1 MNKPN
6 TPLHLLNYEPVL
18 PPNRCITIHDT
29 ETCLKITLGAYPAWI
44 KWASI
49 LATALPG
56 LIQVIFTLAVIR
68 LLRSFNAFQSG
79 PMIQFMGLHFV
90 VALAWFADAIYLY
103 LHYRKWGRTPGTLIV
118 EAEGVTF
125 VRPGWWNLR
134 RTFWPAAS
142 IKGASVRR
150 LKPLFGTKAIADLR
164 ISVRHRLP
172 RKFRLTSRDPAVIDT
187 VEIRISMFSQS
198 FVAPPA
204 MTPSRDAR

>member
-44 KWASI
+44 KWVSI
-49 LATALPG
+49 LTTALPG
-56 LIQVIFTLAVIR
+56 LIQVICTLEIIR
-68 LLRSFNAFQSG
+68 LLRSFGAFQSG

-103 LHYRKWGRTPGTLIV
+103 LHYRKWGRTPGTLFV

-125 VRPGWWNLR
+125 VRPGWWNMR
-134 RTFWPAAS
+134 HTFWPAES
-142 IKGASVRR
+142 IKRLSVRR
-150 LKPLFGTKAIADLR
+150 LKPLFGTRTIADLR
-164 ISVRHRLP
+164 VDLRRRFP
-172 RKFRLTSRDPAVIDT
+172 RSFRLTTKDPSVIDA
-187 VEIRISMFSQS
+187 VEARIAKLWEEHSLGVQVLDSK
-198 FVAPPA
+198 
-204 MTPSRDAR
+204 R